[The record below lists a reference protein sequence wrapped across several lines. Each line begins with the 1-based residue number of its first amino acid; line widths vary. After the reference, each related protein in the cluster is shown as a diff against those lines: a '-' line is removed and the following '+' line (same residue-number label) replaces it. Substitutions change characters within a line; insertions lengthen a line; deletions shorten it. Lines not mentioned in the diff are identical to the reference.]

1 VVPGRD
7 QQQRCGVRADA
18 VQGEQAGRA
27 GGDGRDDEIIQ
38 PVELGVEELHAPAQL
53 PQCDPDRVFGGV
65 TGAGPQRRDGLGQRG
80 GRVPG
85 EPGPQVIRNG
95 DD

>member
-1 VVPGRD
+1 VVGL
-7 QQQRCGVRADA
+7 A
-18 VQGEQAGRA
+18 VPAEIKPVPRTFPDEAGIGA
-27 GGDGRDDEIIQ
+27 T
-38 PVELGVEELHAPAQL
+38 PQL

-85 EPGPQVIRNG
+85 EPGRRSSGTVMISERAWLMVCFG
-95 DD
+95 AVR